1 MYMYV
6 IDVVLYTRYPLAT
19 LLSTVMV
26 LTSSLDAIRQ
36 ADKIVLFRQGSTTP
50 SASQAL
56 ALGSLGTMTAQPQ
69 VSFGRHAWLISPHTP
84 PFIPTPLENKSYAH
98 RLSEMR
104 WYRPPTT
111 VIVHSG
117 RCSPPLQ
124 RYNPHFTIIEMADH
138 GAASNIPHASR
149 TPAPPGMPVL
159 RYLHPEILS
168 RHIWMNSEKRIGLP
182 TP

>member
-1 MYMYV
+1 MQTSSATTRCIDELMMAIDMYMYV

-26 LTSSLDAIRQ
+26 LTGSLDAIRQ

-98 RLSEMR
+98 RLS
-104 WYRPPTT
+104 
-111 VIVHSG
+111 I
-117 RCSPPLQ
+117 CSSKTL
-124 RYNPHFTIIEMADH
+124 
-138 GAASNIPHASR
+138 SSR
-149 TPAPPGMPVL
+149 TVGIPNTPILILVLADLTTQSNTPVS
-159 RYLHPEILS
+159 YTE
-168 RHIWMNSEKRIGLP
+168 
-182 TP
+182 